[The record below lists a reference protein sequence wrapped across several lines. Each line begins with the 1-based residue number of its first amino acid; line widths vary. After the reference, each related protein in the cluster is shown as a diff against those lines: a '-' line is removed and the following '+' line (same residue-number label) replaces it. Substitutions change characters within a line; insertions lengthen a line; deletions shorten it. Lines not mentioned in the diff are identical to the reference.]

1 MNNPIFLKLTFRDG
15 GDLVLNAATVSQI
28 NPNKGEGTI
37 IFTNETDGGIRV
49 KETPEQI
56 EAALKAAGIQVI
68 DCGASVGEEPA
79 EVAPTEEPKN
89 WFRVIDEKDHC
100 FHLGDKIQFS
110 EPHPDSNRKAV
121 YIKDGTPQCLFN
133 YQVEPWTDD
142 LPF

>member
-1 MNNPIFLKLTFRDG
+1 MNSPIFLKLTGIKTNDVQFINFN
-15 GDLVLNAATVSQI
+15 LVTYFAAI
-28 NPNKGEGTI
+28 PGKGTSIRTAEGL
-37 IFTNETDGGIRV
+37 EAA

-56 EAALKAAGIQVI
+56 EAALKAAGIQII
-68 DCGASVGEEPA
+68 DCGSGVGEEPA